1 MRVQACI
8 NAPPTIGPSWEERWE
23 GPDKGLILC
32 WLTGIEKGHADPL
45 LAAKALAGELP
56 LMGWKGGIEKPI
68 KAKAKIGS
76 TFYLATWQGLRGESL
91 DIELGRDVRMTCA
104 RTGITFTY
112 TDDLKRL
119 GQIDPTEEE

>member
-1 MRVQACI
+1 MLADGNRK
-8 NAPPTIGPSWEERWE
+8 GPRRPLVGGESSCGRAAFDGLE
-23 GPDKGLILC
+23 GR
-32 WLTGIEKGHADPL
+32 HR
-45 LAAKALAGELP
+45 
-56 LMGWKGGIEKPI
+56 KPI
-68 KAKAKIGS
+68 KAKTKIGS